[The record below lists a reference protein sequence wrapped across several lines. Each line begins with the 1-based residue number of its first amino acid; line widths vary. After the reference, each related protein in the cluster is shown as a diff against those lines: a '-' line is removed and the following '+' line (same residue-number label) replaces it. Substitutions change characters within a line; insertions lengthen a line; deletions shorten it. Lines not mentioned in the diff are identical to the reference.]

1 MFLLCLNLWLM
12 VIDCLSV
19 FLFSF
24 GCLPVFL
31 FGFDYLCFCRGKAFP
46 LSTSFPFMYSFISP
60 FLIFRILLFSALFFL
75 ISLHQVSAGPPIR
88 KGTLPVLYHIYE
100 KIWRSWE
107 RQRWICQVP
116 SFLSPTLPDGG
127 RKGWYLRLFAL
138 PFFVKLKWNG
148 IFPWHNVCVRW
159 VNCG

>member
-60 FLIFRILLFSALFFL
+60 FLIFRILLFSALFFFNQPAPGL
-75 ISLHQVSAGPPIR
+75 RGSSYTERNSARVISYI
-88 KGTLPVLYHIYE
+88 
-100 KIWRSWE
+100 
-107 RQRWICQVP
+107 
-116 SFLSPTLPDGG
+116 
-127 RKGWYLRLFAL
+127 
-138 PFFVKLKWNG
+138 
-148 IFPWHNVCVRW
+148 
-159 VNCG
+159 